1 MQIGKKMK
9 KITLSILF
17 LFCSYFS
24 IAQEKEIKAV
34 LEKQRLDWN
43 NGDMIGYM
51 QGYIKSDSLVFV
63 GKTGPFYGWQK
74 NLEIYQQVYPDKAA
88 MGTLT
93 FDIKQI
99 KMIDNKHAFV
109 LGGWNLQMEKGEQK
123 GFFTL
128 LFEKFKEGW
137 KIVVDHSS

>member
-1 MQIGKKMK
+1 MK
-9 KITLSILF
+9 KNILSIMLF
-17 LFCSYFS
+17 FCSYLS

-51 QGYIKSDSLVFV
+51 QGYLKSDSLLFV
-63 GKTGPFYGWQK
+63 GKTGPFYGWEK
-74 NLEIYQQVYPDKAA
+74 NLQVYQQVYPDKAA
-88 MGTLT
+88 MGNLT
-93 FDIKQI
+93 FDIIQI
-99 KMIDNKHAFV
+99 KMIDKKHAFV

-128 LFEKFKEGW
+128 IVKKIKEGW

>member
-1 MQIGKKMK
+1 MK
-9 KITLSILF
+9 KIILSIVL
-17 LFCSYFS
+17 LFCSYLS

-51 QGYIKSDSLVFV
+51 QGYLKSDSLLFV

-74 NLEIYQQVYPDKAA
+74 NLEIYQQVYLDKAA
-88 MGTLT
+88 MGTLI

-99 KMIDNKHAFV
+99 KMIDKKHAFV

-137 KIVVDHSS
+137 KIVVDHSN

>member
-1 MQIGKKMK
+1 MK
-9 KITLSILF
+9 KIILSIVL
-17 LFCSYFS
+17 LFCSYLS

-51 QGYIKSDSLVFV
+51 QGYLKSDSLLFV

-99 KMIDNKHAFV
+99 KMIDSKHAFV

-128 LFEKFKEGW
+128 IVEKFKEGW

>member
-1 MQIGKKMK
+1 MK
-9 KITLSILF
+9 KNILSIML
-17 LFCSYFS
+17 LFCSYLS

-51 QGYIKSDSLVFV
+51 QGYLKSDSLLFV
-63 GKTGPFYGWQK
+63 GKTGPFYGWEK
-74 NLEIYQQVYPDKAA
+74 NLQVYQQVYPDKAA
-88 MGTLT
+88 MGNLT
-93 FDIKQI
+93 FDIIQI
-99 KMIDNKHAFV
+99 KMIDKKHAFV

-128 LFEKFKEGW
+128 LVKKFKEGW

>member
-1 MQIGKKMK
+1 MK
-9 KITLSILF
+9 KNILSIML
-17 LFCSYFS
+17 LFCSYLS

-51 QGYIKSDSLVFV
+51 QGYLKSDSLLFV
-63 GKTGPFYGWQK
+63 GKTGPFYGWEK
-74 NLEIYQQVYPDKAA
+74 NLQVYQQVYPDKAA
-88 MGTLT
+88 MGNLT
-93 FDIKQI
+93 FDIIQI
-99 KMIDNKHAFV
+99 KMIDKKYAFV

-128 LFEKFKEGW
+128 IVKKFKEGW

>member
-1 MQIGKKMK
+1 MK
-9 KITLSILF
+9 KNILSIML
-17 LFCSYFS
+17 LFCSYLS

-51 QGYIKSDSLVFV
+51 QGYLKSDSLLFV
-63 GKTGPFYGWQK
+63 GKTGPFYGWEK
-74 NLEIYQQVYPDKAA
+74 NLQVYQQVYPDKVA
-88 MGTLT
+88 MGNLT
-93 FDIKQI
+93 FDIIQI
-99 KMIDNKHAFV
+99 KIIDKKHAFV

-128 LFEKFKEGW
+128 LVEKFKEGW

>member
-1 MQIGKKMK
+1 MK
-9 KITLSILF
+9 KNILSIML
-17 LFCSYFS
+17 LFCSYLS

-51 QGYIKSDSLVFV
+51 QGYLKSDSLLFV
-63 GKTGPFYGWQK
+63 GKTGPFYGWEK
-74 NLEIYQQVYPDKAA
+74 NLQVYQQVYPDKAA
-88 MGTLT
+88 MGNLT
-93 FDIKQI
+93 FDIIQI
-99 KMIDNKHAFV
+99 KIIDKKHAFV

-128 LFEKFKEGW
+128 LVEKFKEGW

>member
-1 MQIGKKMK
+1 MR
-9 KITLSILF
+9 KIILSIML
-17 LFCSYFS
+17 LFCSYLS

-51 QGYIKSDSLVFV
+51 QGYLKSDSLLFV

-99 KMIDNKHAFV
+99 KIIDKKHAFV
-109 LGGWNLQMEKGEQK
+109 LGAWNLQMEKGEQK

-128 LFEKFKEGW
+128 IFEKFKEGW

>member
-1 MQIGKKMK
+1 MK
-9 KITLSILF
+9 KNILSIML
-17 LFCSYFS
+17 LFCSYLS

-51 QGYIKSDSLVFV
+51 QGYLKSDSLLFV
-63 GKTGPFYGWQK
+63 GKTGPFYGWEK
-74 NLEIYQQVYPDKAA
+74 NLQVYQQVYPDKAA
-88 MGTLT
+88 MGNLT
-93 FDIKQI
+93 FDIIQI
-99 KMIDNKHAFV
+99 KMIDKKHAFV

-128 LFEKFKEGW
+128 IVKKFKEGW

>member
-1 MQIGKKMK
+1 MK
-9 KITLSILF
+9 KNILSIML
-17 LFCSYFS
+17 LFCSYLS

-51 QGYIKSDSLVFV
+51 QGYLKSDSLLFV
-63 GKTGPFYGWQK
+63 GKTGPFYGWEK
-74 NLEIYQQVYPDKAA
+74 NLQVYQQVYPDKAA
-88 MGTLT
+88 MGNLT
-93 FDIKQI
+93 FDIIQI
-99 KMIDNKHAFV
+99 KIIDKKHAFV

-128 LFEKFKEGW
+128 LVKKFKEGW

>member
-1 MQIGKKMK
+1 MK
-9 KITLSILF
+9 KIILSVLF
-17 LFCSYFS
+17 LFCSYLS

-34 LEKQRLDWN
+34 LEKQRLNWN

-51 QGYIKSDSLVFV
+51 QGYLKSDSLLFV

-99 KMIDNKHAFV
+99 KIIDKKHAFV
-109 LGGWNLQMEKGEQK
+109 LGAWNLQMAKGEQK

-128 LFEKFKEGW
+128 IFEKFKEGW

>member
-1 MQIGKKMK
+1 MK
-9 KITLSILF
+9 KNILSIML
-17 LFCSYFS
+17 LFCSYLS

-51 QGYIKSDSLVFV
+51 QGYLKSDSLLFV
-63 GKTGPFYGWQK
+63 GKTGPFYGWEK
-74 NLEIYQQVYPDKAA
+74 NLQVYQQVYPDKAA
-88 MGTLT
+88 MGNLT
-93 FDIKQI
+93 FDIIQI
-99 KMIDNKHAFV
+99 KMIDKKYAFV

-128 LFEKFKEGW
+128 LVKKFKEGW

>member
-1 MQIGKKMK
+1 MR
-9 KITLSILF
+9 KIILSIVF
-17 LFCSYFS
+17 LFCSHLS

-51 QGYIKSDSLVFV
+51 QCYLKSDSLLFV

-99 KMIDNKHAFV
+99 KMIDSEHAFV
-109 LGGWNLQMEKGEQK
+109 LGAWNLQMEKGEQK

-128 LFEKFKEGW
+128 IVEKFKEGW

>member
-1 MQIGKKMK
+1 MK
-9 KITLSILF
+9 KNILSIMLF
-17 LFCSYFS
+17 FCSYLS

-51 QGYIKSDSLVFV
+51 QGYLKSDSLLFV
-63 GKTGPFYGWQK
+63 GKTGPFYGWEK
-74 NLEIYQQVYPDKAA
+74 NLQVYQQVYPDKAA
-88 MGTLT
+88 MGNLT
-93 FDIKQI
+93 FDIIQI
-99 KMIDNKHAFV
+99 KMIDKKYAFV

-128 LFEKFKEGW
+128 LVEKFKEGW

>member
-1 MQIGKKMK
+1 
-9 KITLSILF
+9 
-17 LFCSYFS
+17 
-24 IAQEKEIKAV
+24 
-34 LEKQRLDWN
+34 
-43 NGDMIGYM
+43 MIGYM
-51 QGYIKSDSLVFV
+51 QGYLKSDSLLFV
-63 GKTGPFYGWQK
+63 GKTWPFYGWQK

-99 KMIDNKHAFV
+99 KIIDKKHAFV
-109 LGGWNLQMEKGEQK
+109 LGAWNLQMEKGEQK

-128 LFEKFKEGW
+128 IFEKFKEGW

>member
-1 MQIGKKMK
+1 MK
-9 KITLSILF
+9 KNILSIMLF
-17 LFCSYFS
+17 FCSYLS

-51 QGYIKSDSLVFV
+51 QGYLKSDSLLFV
-63 GKTGPFYGWQK
+63 GKTGPFYGWEK
-74 NLEIYQQVYPDKAA
+74 NLQVYQQVYPDKAA
-88 MGTLT
+88 MGNLT
-93 FDIKQI
+93 FDIIQI
-99 KMIDNKHAFV
+99 KMIDKKHAFV

-128 LFEKFKEGW
+128 LVEKFKEGW

>member
-1 MQIGKKMK
+1 MK
-9 KITLSILF
+9 KNILSIML
-17 LFCSYFS
+17 LFCSYLS

-51 QGYIKSDSLVFV
+51 QGYLKSDSLLFV
-63 GKTGPFYGWQK
+63 GKTGPFYGWEK
-74 NLEIYQQVYPDKAA
+74 NLQVYQQVYPDKVA
-88 MGTLT
+88 MGNLT
-93 FDIKQI
+93 FDIIQI
-99 KMIDNKHAFV
+99 KMIDKKYAFV

-128 LFEKFKEGW
+128 IVKKFKEGW

>member
-1 MQIGKKMK
+1 MK
-9 KITLSILF
+9 KNILSIML
-17 LFCSYFS
+17 LFCSYLS

-51 QGYIKSDSLVFV
+51 QGYLKSDSLLFV
-63 GKTGPFYGWQK
+63 GKTGPFYGWEK
-74 NLEIYQQVYPDKAA
+74 NLQVYQQVYPDKAA
-88 MGTLT
+88 MGNLT
-93 FDIKQI
+93 FDIIQI
-99 KMIDNKHAFV
+99 KIIDKKHAFV

-128 LFEKFKEGW
+128 IVKKFKEGW

>member
-1 MQIGKKMK
+1 MK
-9 KITLSILF
+9 KNILSIMLF
-17 LFCSYFS
+17 FCSYLS

-51 QGYIKSDSLVFV
+51 QGYLKSDSLLFV
-63 GKTGPFYGWQK
+63 GKTGPFYGWEK
-74 NLEIYQQVYPDKAA
+74 NLQVYQQVYPDKAA
-88 MGTLT
+88 MGNLT
-93 FDIKQI
+93 FDIIQI
-99 KMIDNKHAFV
+99 KMIDKKHAFV

-128 LFEKFKEGW
+128 IVEKFKEGW

>member
-1 MQIGKKMK
+1 MK
-9 KITLSILF
+9 KNILSIML
-17 LFCSYFS
+17 LFCSYLS

-51 QGYIKSDSLVFV
+51 QGYLKSDSLLFV
-63 GKTGPFYGWQK
+63 GKTGPFYGWEK
-74 NLEIYQQVYPDKAA
+74 NLQVYQQVYPDKAA
-88 MGTLT
+88 MGNLT
-93 FDIKQI
+93 FDIIQI
-99 KMIDNKHAFV
+99 KMIDKKYAFV

-128 LFEKFKEGW
+128 LVEKFKEGW

>member
-1 MQIGKKMK
+1 MK
-9 KITLSILF
+9 KNILSIMLF
-17 LFCSYFS
+17 FCSYLS

-51 QGYIKSDSLVFV
+51 QGYLKSDSLLFV
-63 GKTGPFYGWQK
+63 GKTGPFYGWEK
-74 NLEIYQQVYPDKAA
+74 NLQVYQQVYPDKAA
-88 MGTLT
+88 MGNLT
-93 FDIKQI
+93 FDIIQI
-99 KMIDNKHAFV
+99 KIIDKKHAFV

-128 LFEKFKEGW
+128 LVEKFKEGW

>member
-1 MQIGKKMK
+1 MK
-9 KITLSILF
+9 KNILSIMLF
-17 LFCSYFS
+17 FCSYLS

-51 QGYIKSDSLVFV
+51 QGYLKSDSLLFV
-63 GKTGPFYGWQK
+63 GKTGPFYGWEK
-74 NLEIYQQVYPDKAA
+74 NLQVYQQVYPDKAA
-88 MGTLT
+88 MGNLT
-93 FDIKQI
+93 FDIIQI
-99 KMIDNKHAFV
+99 KMIDKKHAFV

-128 LFEKFKEGW
+128 IVKKFKEGW